1 MGLRWIQNPKV
12 KGKQTMNKL
21 IKMATMVVV
30 VVGTAMCFTGCG
42 KESPESEYAK
52 LLQEGVKVGAIKQ
65 AGAESEM
72 AKFKS
77 MTPEQQKKAIEEA
90 KYMVNLK

>member
-1 MGLRWIQNPKV
+1 
-12 KGKQTMNKL
+12 MNKM